1 MAYVNSKTALEEE
14 NKLLAILLTETRRYA
29 ETLKPGS
36 LGEFIALDWAG
47 SFDKL
52 QTLNNMAID
61 DADNDPTAFKK
72 TFSDEAT
79 LLQKFL
85 DVTNNLGFGESW
97 AQLFTKDI
105 QIAERLQT
113 ED

>member
-1 MAYVNSKTALEEE
+1 MAYGNSKTALQEE
-14 NKLLAILLTETRRYA
+14 NELLSILYTVTTSYA
-29 ETLKPGS
+29 RTLKPDS
-36 LGEFIALDWAG
+36 LGKFIVLDWAG
-47 SFDKL
+47 SFEKL

-61 DADNDPTAFKK
+61 DADNDTAAFKK

-85 DVTNNLGFGESW
+85 GVTDNLGFGESW
-97 AQLFTKDI
+97 AELFNKDI
-105 QIAERLQT
+105 QIAERLLT

>member
-14 NKLLAILLTETRRYA
+14 NRLLSILLRETMRYA
-29 ETLKPGS
+29 KTLKPGS

-47 SFDKL
+47 SFEKL
-52 QTLNNMAID
+52 QKLNSDSI
-61 DADNDPTAFKK
+61 ADQDGSFRK
-72 TFSDEAT
+72 TFADEIV
-79 LLQKFL
+79 LLQGFL
-85 DVTNNLGFGESW
+85 KVTNGKGFGESW

-105 QIAERLQT
+105 QIAERLLT